1 MAIGVLVPLAAEFEE
16 LEAAAPIDLL
26 RRAGA
31 EVVVASLADD
41 RWVTGRSGLRWEADQ
56 TLGAALGR
64 SYDCV
69 FLPGGP
75 GVKHLRADPRLAPL
89 LQEQSRRGG
98 WIAAICAAPAVL
110 KDAGLLA
117 GRRFTAHFSVAAEL
131 PDCLQ
136 DEPTV
141 TDGRLLTGRGAGVA
155 IDFGLLMV
163 AQLFSPAKAAEIAR
177 AISA

>member
-26 RRAGA
+26 RRAGG

-41 RWVTGRSGLRWEADQ
+41 RWVMGRSGLRWEADQ
-56 TLGAALGR
+56 TLAAALGR
-64 SYDCV
+64 NYDCV

-75 GVKHLRADPRLAPL
+75 GVKHLRADPRLVPL
-89 LQEQSRRGG
+89 LREQDRRGG

-110 KDAGLLA
+110 QDAGLLE

-131 PDCLQ
+131 PERLA
-136 DEPTV
+136 DERTV
-141 TDGRLLTGRGAGVA
+141 VDGRLLTGRGAGVA

-163 AQLFSPAKAAEIAR
+163 AQLFSPAKAAEIGR